1 MPPGIDLPAQ
11 PTTDW
16 ESLVALICS
25 IVALAIGVMTLPTA
39 FQMFFG
45 RPKIAFD
52 FCDLH
57 KAGAHLLHCDISN
70 EGIKSRFLRFIGVT
84 RSRTEISAFF
94 AIFEYKTDK
103 VVLPQIPA
111 QITTD
116 REAGWQVSL
125 PFSVAPARIA
135 LIVDNGAGAAIVPQ
149 SDSEMVS
156 LEMGKYRIEID
167 VITDTQKSFKGT
179 KYAIIG
185 QRGDRAYWADNV

>member
-16 ESLVALICS
+16 VSLVALICS
-25 IVALAIGVMTLPTA
+25 IIVLAIGVMTLPTA

-52 FCDLH
+52 FCDRH
-57 KAGAHLLHCDISN
+57 KGGAHLLHCDVSN

-94 AIFEYKTDK
+94 AIFEYRTDK
-103 VVLPQIPA
+103 VILPQIPA
-111 QITTD
+111 RITTD
-116 REAGWQVSL
+116 REDGWQVSL
-125 PFSVAPARIA
+125 PFSVAPARIN
-135 LIVDNGAGAAIVPQ
+135 LIADNGTGAAIVHQ
-149 SDSEMVS
+149 SDSEIVP

-167 VITDTQKSFKGT
+167 VITETQKSFKGT